1 MLQVVIIAIWATSG
15 SAGTSR
21 IMFGDKDDEDIG
33 KIEYDN
39 SNNDLTFFTDTTERF
54 RISSDGAIKKAKW
67 SRRNRWNYAPFFK

>member
-1 MLQVVIIAIWATSG
+1 
-15 SAGTSR
+15 
-21 IMFGDKDDEDIG
+21 MFGDKDDEDIG

-54 RISSDGAIKKAKW
+54 RISSDGAIKGKW